1 MTFQLKFEFCAAV
14 AMLEATIRRK
24 IQNLGS
30 VVVYHFEIVD
40 PRTGTHTRSKR
51 PAIRTV
57 IEALGA
63 EPLMDTAQVVEQA
76 VLDRSGF
83 LASDDRPR

>member
-1 MTFQLKFEFCAAV
+1 VGT
-14 AMLEATIRRK
+14 
-24 IQNLGS
+24 

-51 PAIRTV
+51 PAIRTA

-83 LASDDRPR
+83 LSAGEQPR